1 MKILHFWFV
10 DMQNGNLRYIMNM
23 QKKLHLSLDLNL
35 PHFITIIWKSNTT
48 NLQDFYLLLA
58 DLEALEVLFQ
68 EAFKGQVSDFLP

>member
-1 MKILHFWFV
+1 MVICVTLHHE
-10 DMQNGNLRYIMNM
+10 YAK
-23 QKKLHLSLDLNL
+23 KKLHLSLDLNL

>member
-1 MKILHFWFV
+1 
-10 DMQNGNLRYIMNM
+10 MNM

>member
-1 MKILHFWFV
+1 
-10 DMQNGNLRYIMNM
+10 MQK
-23 QKKLHLSLDLNL
+23 KKLHLSLDLNL

>member
-1 MKILHFWFV
+1 MLDEFYIWCVLFCFWSLV
-10 DMQNGNLRYIMNM
+10 MNM
-23 QKKLHLSLDLNL
+23 QKKKLHLSLDLNL